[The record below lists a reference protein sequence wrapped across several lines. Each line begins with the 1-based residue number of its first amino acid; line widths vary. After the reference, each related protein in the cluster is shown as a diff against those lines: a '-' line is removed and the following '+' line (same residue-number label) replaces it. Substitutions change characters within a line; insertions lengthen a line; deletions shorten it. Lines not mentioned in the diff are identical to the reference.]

1 MNSTSTSSEPGKV
14 GGHSVNHAKPAQ
26 RPAEPAVTIAA
37 QAAEQLPQHPRPT
50 LEQGYTRH
58 GLVPSPG
65 QVVVINGQA
74 ALTAVSTHS
83 LSNTQ
88 SELGGVLLGHAYQ
101 DNGTLFVEVEAALPA
116 VSDDHGPVHFT
127 FNANGWA
134 QLHKDRAARYP
145 DLQIV
150 GWFHTHPNLGVF
162 YSGDDVVVHSAAFTQ
177 PWHVGLVVD
186 PVRREAC
193 YFGWQGDT
201 LAPIAGFYERHDQQE
216 ASVINWRT
224 VRTSV
229 WGASYGQSVATAV
242 SQSYAQ
248 MQTYAEES
256 ELPELPRWTSY
267 VSLLVGIVGFMMSAL
282 LLFGYVVPQARQIEA
297 LQDTVLTLVEQAPS
311 SNVAACPDPNL
322 RILTPLTGTQ
332 VITGTAVSFVGT
344 TNHPEA
350 SRYRLQVRLLDS
362 NLWNDV
368 AFSRAETTLG
378 EIMTWD
384 TTDVIPGT
392 YVAALTAVDNNNIS
406 LPTVAPCQL
415 QLELLPVPGN

>member
-1 MNSTSTSSEPGKV
+1 
-14 GGHSVNHAKPAQ
+14 
-26 RPAEPAVTIAA
+26 
-37 QAAEQLPQHPRPT
+37 
-50 LEQGYTRH
+50 
-58 GLVPSPG
+58 
-65 QVVVINGQA
+65 
-74 ALTAVSTHS
+74 
-83 LSNTQ
+83 
-88 SELGGVLLGHAYQ
+88 
-101 DNGTLFVEVEAALPA
+101 
-116 VSDDHGPVHFT
+116 
-127 FNANGWA
+127 
-134 QLHKDRAARYP
+134 
-145 DLQIV
+145 
-150 GWFHTHPNLGVF
+150 
-162 YSGDDVVVHSAAFTQ
+162 
-177 PWHVGLVVD
+177 
-186 PVRREAC
+186 
-193 YFGWQGDT
+193 
-201 LAPIAGFYERHDQQE
+201 
-216 ASVINWRT
+216 
-224 VRTSV
+224 
-229 WGASYGQSVATAV
+229 
-242 SQSYAQ
+242 

-350 SRYRLQVRLLDS
+350 SRYRLQTRLLES
-362 NLWNDV
+362 NIWNDV

-384 TTDVIPGT
+384 TADMVPGM
-392 YVAALTAVDNNNIS
+392 YVVALTAVDNNNIS

>member
-1 MNSTSTSSEPGKV
+1 MNSTSTSSEPGKA
-14 GGHSVNHAKPAQ
+14 GGQSVNHTNPAR

-37 QAAEQLPQHPRPT
+37 QATEQLPQHPRPN
-50 LEQGYTRH
+50 LEQGHTRH
-58 GLVPSPG
+58 GLVPPPG
-65 QVVVINGQA
+65 QVVIINGQA

-88 SELGGVLLGHAYQ
+88 SELGGVLLGHAWQ
-101 DNGTLFVEVEAALPA
+101 HHGTLFVAVEAALPA

-162 YSGDDVVVHSAAFTQ
+162 YSSDDVVVHSAAFTQ

-201 LAPIAGFYERHDQQE
+201 LTPIAGFYERHDQQE
-216 ASVINWRT
+216 LSVIDWRN

-229 WGASYGQSVATAV
+229 WGAGYGQTVATAV
-242 SQSYAQ
+242 SHGYAQ
-248 MQTYAEES
+248 MQSYAEEN
-256 ELPELPRWTSY
+256 ELPELPRWTNY
-267 VSLLVGIVGFMMSAL
+267 VSMLAGVVGFLMSTL

-297 LQDTVLTLVEQAPS
+297 LQGTVLLLAEQGMSA
-311 SNVAACPDPNL
+311 NITGGCPDPNL
-322 RILTPLTGTQ
+322 RILTPLTGTR
-332 VITGTAVSFVGT
+332 VAAGTAVSFIGT
-344 TNHPEA
+344 TNYPTA
-350 SRYRLQVRLLDS
+350 SRYRLQTRLLES
-362 NLWNDV
+362 NIWNDV
-368 AFSRAETTLG
+368 AFTRAETKLG

-384 TTDVIPGT
+384 TTDVVPGM
-392 YVAALTAVDNNNIS
+392 YVVALTAVDNNNIT

-415 QLELLPVPGN
+415 QLELLGE

>member
-1 MNSTSTSSEPGKV
+1 MSSTSTSSKPGKV

-26 RPAEPAVTIAA
+26 QPAEPAVTIAA
-37 QAAEQLPQHPRPT
+37 QAADQLPQHPRPT

-88 SELGGVLLGHAYQ
+88 SELGGVLLGYAYQ

-162 YSGDDVVVHSAAFTQ
+162 YSSDDVVVHSAAFTQ

-186 PVRREAC
+186 PVRREVS

-216 ASVINWRT
+216 ASVINWRN

-229 WGASYGQSVATAV
+229 WGGGYGQSVATAV
-242 SQSYAQ
+242 SQSYAH
-248 MQTYAEES
+248 MQAYTEEN

-267 VSLLVGIVGFMMSAL
+267 VSLLAGIVGFFMSAL
-282 LLFGYVVPQARQIEA
+282 LLFGYVMPQARQIEA
-297 LQDTVLTLVEQAPS
+297 LQDTVLIMAEQGMSA
-311 SNVAACPDPNL
+311 NITGGCPDPNL
-322 RILTPLTGTQ
+322 RILTPLTGSR
-332 VITGTAVSFVGT
+332 VMTGTAVSFVGT
-344 TNHPEA
+344 TNYPTA
-350 SRYRLQVRLLDS
+350 SRYRLQARLLES
-362 NLWNDV
+362 NIWNDV
-368 AFSRAETTLG
+368 AFSRAETKLG

-384 TTDVIPGT
+384 TTDAVAGM
-392 YVAALTAVDNNNIS
+392 YVVALTAVDSNDIT
-406 LPTVAPCQL
+406 LPQATPCQL
-415 QLELLPVPGN
+415 QLELLGK

>member
-50 LEQGYTRH
+50 LEKGYTRH

-150 GWFHTHPNLGVF
+150 GWFHTHPDLGVF
-162 YSGDDVVVHSAAFTQ
+162 YSADDVVVHSAAFTL
-177 PWHVGLVVD
+177 PWQVGLVVD
-186 PVRREAC
+186 PLRQEAC
-193 YFGWQGDT
+193 FFGWEIASHGKQI
-201 LAPIAGFYERHDQQE
+201 LPITGFYEWLDQKPG
-216 ASVINWRT
+216 S
-224 VRTSV
+224 
-229 WGASYGQSVATAV
+229 
-242 SQSYAQ
+242 
-248 MQTYAEES
+248 
-256 ELPELPRWTSY
+256 
-267 VSLLVGIVGFMMSAL
+267 LVGWQITNEPFTETSSRVMLAQHVGPGLPPISPWWGVFLGSLSLIISLAL
-282 LLFGYVVPQARQIEA
+282 LLE
-297 LQDTVLTLVEQAPS
+297 
-311 SNVAACPDPNL
+311 
-322 RILTPLTGTQ
+322 
-332 VITGTAVSFVGT
+332 
-344 TNHPEA
+344 
-350 SRYRLQVRLLDS
+350 RLLS
-362 NLWNDV
+362 
-368 AFSRAETTLG
+368 
-378 EIMTWD
+378 
-384 TTDVIPGT
+384 
-392 YVAALTAVDNNNIS
+392 
-406 LPTVAPCQL
+406 APR
-415 QLELLPVPGN
+415 